1 MRDDDL
7 FSLVIMRCELSVSMK
22 KSNRAIR
29 IRMAPNFHSNIVA
42 AILIRRDL
50 KD

>member
-1 MRDDDL
+1 MRDEDL
-7 FSLVIMRCELSVSMK
+7 LSLGIIRCQFSISLK
-22 KSNRAIR
+22 NSNRAIR
-29 IRMAPNFHSNIVA
+29 ILMAPNLHSDIVA